1 MDMDQRND
9 FTEKSLRQFLFVQP
23 GGLRRHIVTRIS
35 LCFCSGLVNG
45 FLDGEPLT
53 VSTIVQ
59 LFSQF
64 PDGALIRFLCTTG
77 SVVVEP
83 DGQFL
88 KGHALLVGLTDPQ
101 ITAHQI

>member
-1 MDMDQRND
+1 MAAFLYAGRFDGYVEYLMDMDQRND
-9 FTEKSLRQFLFVQP
+9 FTEKPPRQFLFVQP

-35 LCFCSGLVNG
+35 LCLRSGLANG

-64 PDGALIRFLCTTG
+64 PDGALTPI
-77 SVVVEP
+77 
-83 DGQFL
+83 
-88 KGHALLVGLTDPQ
+88 
-101 ITAHQI
+101 